1 MLIPVEIIIAGTG
14 LATGLIG
21 SYVGLKNRV
30 LLAEVRKEAA
40 ELETRMVDRICHIY
54 VRAGEC
60 RLQEDQVREVL
71 GKLAEEVHGLA
82 HRDPHQKHER
92 EPPPDR

>member
-60 RLQEDQVREVL
+60 RLQEDQVRDVL

-82 HRDPHQKHER
+82 RRDQHDKHQR
-92 EPPPDR
+92 ETPPDR

>member
-1 MLIPVEIIIAGTG
+1 MLIPLEIIIAGTG

-40 ELETRMVDRICHIY
+40 ELETRMVTRISNIY
-54 VRAGEC
+54 IHVGEY
-60 RLQEDQVREVL
+60 RLQEDKVKEVL

-82 HRDPHQKHER
+82 RRDQYQGHER
-92 EPPPDR
+92 ETPPDR

>member
-1 MLIPVEIIIAGTG
+1 MLIPLEILIAGTG

-40 ELETRMVDRICHIY
+40 ELESRMVTRICNID

-60 RLQEDQVREVL
+60 RLHQDQVLEAL
-71 GKLAEEVHGLA
+71 GKLTEEVHGLA
-82 HRDPHQKHER
+82 RRDQHRKHER
-92 EPPPDR
+92 ETPPDR

>member
-1 MLIPVEIIIAGTG
+1 MLVPVEIIIAGTG

-40 ELETRMVDRICHIY
+40 ELETRMVTRICNIH

-60 RLQEDQVREVL
+60 RLQEDQVREAL
-71 GKLAEEVHGLA
+71 CKLAEEVHGLA
-82 HRDPHQKHER
+82 RRDPHQKHER
-92 EPPPDR
+92 GAPPDC

>member
-1 MLIPVEIIIAGTG
+1 
-14 LATGLIG
+14 
-21 SYVGLKNRV
+21 
-30 LLAEVRKEAA
+30 
-40 ELETRMVDRICHIY
+40 MVDRICHIY

>member
-1 MLIPVEIIIAGTG
+1 MLIPLEILIAGTG

-40 ELETRMVDRICHIY
+40 ELETRMVTGSATSMC
-54 VRAGEC
+54 A
-60 RLQEDQVREVL
+60 RESAVCT
-71 GKLAEEVHGLA
+71 KT
-82 HRDPHQKHER
+82 R
-92 EPPPDR
+92 

>member
-82 HRDPHQKHER
+82 HRDQHQKHER
-92 EPPPDR
+92 ETPPDC

>member
-1 MLIPVEIIIAGTG
+1 MLVPVEIIIAGTG

-40 ELETRMVDRICHIY
+40 ELETRMVTRICNIH

-60 RLQEDQVREVL
+60 RLQEDQVRDAL
-71 GKLAEEVHGLA
+71 CKLAEEVHCLA
-82 HRDPHQKHER
+82 RREQHEKHER
-92 EPPPDR
+92 ETPPDR